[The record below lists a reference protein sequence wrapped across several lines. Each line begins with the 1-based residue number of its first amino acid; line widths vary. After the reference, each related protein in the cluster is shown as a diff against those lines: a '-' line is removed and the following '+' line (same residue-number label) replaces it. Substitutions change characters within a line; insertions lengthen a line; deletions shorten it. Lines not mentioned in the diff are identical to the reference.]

1 MLLAPLLLTT
11 GTSIGATL
19 RVPQDYSTIQAA
31 IESASPGD
39 EVVIS
44 PGTYEGG
51 VFVDKDLTLR
61 GEGEVILAGGFVP
74 SEDQIDLKALYG
86 LLALN
91 PRLSFTVRV
100 CILVNGAHV
109 ILENLAIERADIGLL
124 ATEEAESLAV
134 SWPRPP
140 RTGMWSAR
148 GTPASLLRGVSSV
161 RRLGPAF
168 S

>member
-11 GTSIGATL
+11 GASIGATL

-61 GEGEVILAGGFVP
+61 GESEITLAGSSRARTKSTLRPYTACWRSTPVYLSP
-74 SEDQIDLKALYG
+74 SAF
-86 LLALN
+86 A
-91 PRLSFTVRV
+91 
-100 CILVNGAHV
+100 
-109 ILENLAIERADIGLL
+109 
-124 ATEEAESLAV
+124 
-134 SWPRPP
+134 SW
-140 RTGMWSAR
+140 
-148 GTPASLLRGVSSV
+148 
-161 RRLGPAF
+161 
-168 S
+168 